1 MLNDIHRHP
10 PPTMYD
16 LATTLRSATIFSR
29 FTDPQLQTVARRPA
43 PGVLHHSDRG
53 SQYASQACQDH
64 LTAHGMTCSM
74 SRKGNCWDNARTTS
88 WFNSLKNERIYG
100 NRNATRA
107 EVTAETFDYIEVFFN
122 RRRRHSSLG

>member
-29 FTDPQLQTVARRPA
+29 FTDPQLQTVARHPA

-53 SQYASQACQDH
+53 SQYASQACQGRM
-64 LTAHGMTCSM
+64 TAHGMTCSM
-74 SRKGNCWDNARTTS
+74 SRKGNCWDIAPTKS

-100 NRNATRA
+100 N
-107 EVTAETFDYIEVFFN
+107 VTGHSAPVF
-122 RRRRHSSLG
+122 RGA